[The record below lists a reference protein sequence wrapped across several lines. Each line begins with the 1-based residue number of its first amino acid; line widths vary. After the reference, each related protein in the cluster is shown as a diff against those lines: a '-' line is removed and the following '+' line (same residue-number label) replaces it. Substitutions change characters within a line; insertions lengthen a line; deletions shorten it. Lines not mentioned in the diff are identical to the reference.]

1 MFDILFLKEILTMK
15 LNEIELI
22 PDFTHHR
29 YVIDMNNPEDWLRHY
44 NEGEEVVNDF
54 ILPRGP
60 MQLEVL
66 TV

>member
-1 MFDILFLKEILTMK
+1 MK